1 MNNKKNKALSILILI
16 CVAAMT
22 YGQSPQETMRQ
33 MNDIKLDNAFLKA
46 QYTHAIEDSA
56 YMMGA
61 QDLTRQV
68 TSQTGQHY
76 TLAQLTPHF
85 QKLTIKR
92 GSSHMVLVYVR
103 KSDISPSQPGVTLLD
118 DKQKVQNTNEHLQP
132 QQDAQTP
139 PITMPISGI
148 VREIMAGN
156 DAEEVW
162 KMFNIKKRNGEI
174 KGFGPCK
181 NISNIDALF
190 LSIFDGETQK
200 PKAVLSPQKDGVR
213 TNLVTNSP
221 DDFSNYHG
229 TYAIWFTLNNQ

>member
-1 MNNKKNKALSILILI
+1 MSILI
-16 CVAAMT
+16 CVAAMA
-22 YGQSPQETMRQ
+22 YAQSPQETMRL

-68 TSQTGQHY
+68 TSQTGHHY

-103 KSDISPSQPGVTLLD
+103 KNDISPSQPGVTLLD
-118 DKQKVQNTNEHLQP
+118 DKQKVQSNNAHLQSQQDTQP
-132 QQDAQTP
+132 QQDTQTTP
-139 PITMPISGI
+139 MTTPVPGI

-156 DAEEVW
+156 NAEEVW
-162 KMFNIKKRNGEI
+162 RMFNIKKQNGEI

-181 NISNIDALF
+181 NVSDIDAMF
-190 LSIFDGETQK
+190 ISIFDGETQK
-200 PKAVLSPQKDGVR
+200 PKAVLSPQKDGMR

-229 TYAIWFTLNNQ
+229 MYAIWFTLNNQ